1 MKRFALSVALPL
13 LFVLL
18 ALAAIVH
25 VTGPGWSMWGG
36 ETDSGPQ
43 VPRAPAPPAGSLSIP
58 VEGVA
63 RAALADGWRVSPSS
77 RHGHHA
83 IDIPAPAGTPVLAV
97 ADGRIEKLS
106 EGERGGA
113 AIYERSRDGGTIYFY
128 AHLDHYAP
136 ALAEGQAVSAGQ
148 VIAAVGTT
156 GDAEAGAPHLHFEVH
171 RMAPG
176 EAWWQGREVNP
187 YPLLKG
193 AG

>member
-1 MKRFALSVALPL
+1 MKRFTLSVALPL

-18 ALAAIVH
+18 AVAAIVH
-25 VTGPGWSMWGG
+25 VTGPGWSMGGG
-36 ETDSGPQ
+36 EAGSGPR
-43 VPRAPAPPAGSLSIP
+43 VPRAPAPPLGSLVIP
-58 VEGVA
+58 VEGVT
-63 RAALADGWRVSPSS
+63 RAALADGWRASPSG

-83 IDIPAPAGTPVLAV
+83 IDIPAPAGTPVLAA
-97 ADGRIEKLS
+97 ADGRIEKLN
-106 EGERGGA
+106 EGERSGT

-136 ALAEGQAVSAGQ
+136 ALSEGQAVHVGQ
-148 VIAAVGTT
+148 VIAAVGAS

>member
-18 ALAAIVH
+18 ALSAIVH
-25 VTGPGWSMWGG
+25 VTGPGWSMGGG
-36 ETDSGPQ
+36 EAGSGPQ
-43 VPRAPAPPAGSLSIP
+43 VPRAPAPPLGSLAIP

-63 RAALADGWRVSPSS
+63 RAALADGWRVSPSG
-77 RHGHHA
+77 RQGHHA
-83 IDIPAPAGTPVLAV
+83 IDIPVLAGTSVLAA

-106 EGERGGA
+106 EGERSGT
-113 AIYERSRDGGTIYFY
+113 AIYERSRDGGTIYVY

-136 ALAEGQAVSAGQ
+136 ALAEGQAVRAGQ
-148 VIAAVGTT
+148 VIAAVGAT

-193 AG
+193 AD